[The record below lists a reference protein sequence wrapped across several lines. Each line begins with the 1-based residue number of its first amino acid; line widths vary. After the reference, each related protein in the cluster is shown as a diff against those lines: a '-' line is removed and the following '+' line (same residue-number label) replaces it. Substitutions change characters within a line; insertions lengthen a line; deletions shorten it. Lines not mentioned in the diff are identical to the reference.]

1 MKREVVVE
9 GPSIAEAL
17 DVALEELGV
26 QQDSVDYEVLEPEG
40 SDESNF
46 SSERTAFRLRV
57 ALTTEFMTEMT
68 AHAGFVADEGGE
80 DGGADLGFS
89 VRHTHPDLTEE
100 ELDRVADHAVKVLR
114 ALLDSF
120 GLAAEIEE
128 YEGDEGE
135 IILDVVGDD
144 LGILI
149 GRHGRCLDAIQALV
163 AAATSKALGFRYPV
177 VIDVEGYRN
186 RMRAKIEAV
195 AQRSAER
202 AIRSREEVK
211 LRPMTGYERRTVHF
225 ALRNNTRV
233 TTVSE
238 GEEPFRAVVIKP
250 N

>member
-26 QQDSVDYEVLEPEG
+26 QQDSVNYEILAPEALG
-40 SDESNF
+40 ARSF
-46 SSERTAFRLRV
+46 SSDSTAVRLRV
-57 ALTTEFMTEMT
+57 ALKSEFVTEI
-68 AHAGFVADEGGE
+68 AALAGPVADEGDDEEGV
-80 DGGADLGFS
+80 GHALS
-89 VRHTHPDLTEE
+89 VRSGHPDLTEE
-100 ELDRVADHAVKVLR
+100 ELDLVADHAVKVLR
-114 ALLDSF
+114 SLLDSF

-149 GRHGRCLDAIQALV
+149 GRHGRCLDAIQVLV
-163 AAATSKALGFRYPV
+163 SAATSKALGFRYPV

-225 ALRNNTRV
+225 ALRNNPRV
-233 TTVSE
+233 STVSE